1 MGRGLVV
8 NFITDDYKL
17 SVDDVLLNS
26 TTRRDASG
34 QIVGVVGVGQDII
47 ELNKV
52 RIEQE
57 NERKEAASQIIQASN
72 IRGNGNIRCAWIKPT
87 PERHSYGRDAIDK
100 SDGGAKIT
108 LQVSEGDEVVH
119 ITAQDTG
126 KVISDDVLH
135 RIF

>member
-72 IRGNGNIRCAWIKPT
+72 IRGNGNIRCA
-87 PERHSYGRDAIDK
+87 
-100 SDGGAKIT
+100 
-108 LQVSEGDEVVH
+108 
-119 ITAQDTG
+119 
-126 KVISDDVLH
+126 
-135 RIF
+135 